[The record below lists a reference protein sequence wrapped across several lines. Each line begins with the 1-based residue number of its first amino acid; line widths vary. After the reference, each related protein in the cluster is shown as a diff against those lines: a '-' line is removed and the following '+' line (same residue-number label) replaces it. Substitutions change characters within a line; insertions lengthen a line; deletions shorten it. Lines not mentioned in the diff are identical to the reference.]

1 MKTFKAT
8 RISIIAEKL
17 IQNGIIQILDQAGAT
32 GYSLFEGGGKGQHG
46 LHATHHPSIVDDFAI
61 VKVEAIVASRETA
74 EEIAQRIAEDYF
86 DTQSGVIYLH
96 DVEVLRPE
104 KF

>member
-17 IQNGIIQILDQAGAT
+17 NQNGITRILEQAGAT
-32 GYSLFEGGGKGQHG
+32 GFSFFEGGGKGEHSN
-46 LHATHHPSIVDDFAI
+46 HPMHRPSIVGDFAI
-61 VKVEAIVASRETA
+61 IKIEAIVTDRDVADK
-74 EEIAQRIAEDYF
+74 IAEAVTAAYF
-86 DTQSGVIYLH
+86 EAHSGVIYLH
-96 DVEVLRPE
+96 EVEVLRPE